1 MIVRHCAGGVVF
13 YANKV
18 VLLRMIEE
26 NGLYQKEKYIKMN

>member
-1 MIVRHCAGGVVF
+1 MIVRYCAGGVVF

-18 VLLRMIEE
+18 LLVKNE